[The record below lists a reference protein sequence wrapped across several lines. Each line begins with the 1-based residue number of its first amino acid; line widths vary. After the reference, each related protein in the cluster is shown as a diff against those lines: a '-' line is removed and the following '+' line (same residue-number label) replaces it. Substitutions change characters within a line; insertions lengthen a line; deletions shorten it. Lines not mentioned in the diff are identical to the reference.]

1 MKIIDIINKQQEQID
16 ELRRANLLLV
26 VIEIL
31 NFTALIYLLNKL

>member
-1 MKIIDIINKQQEQID
+1 MKLIDIINKQQEQID

-26 VIEIL
+26 VIEVL